1 MRMGMEAGGFYG
13 RGGEAGQERWAPRL
27 SGQYGSVSRT
37 GVCPRRWVT
46 GDEAKCGLAP
56 YRGRRVNEV
65 GDA

>member
-1 MRMGMEAGGFYG
+1 MGMEAGGFYG
-13 RGGEAGQERWAPRL
+13 WGAEAGQERRAPRL
-27 SGQYGSVSRT
+27 SGQYGSVSRKD
-37 GVCPRRWVT
+37 GCLCLWVT